1 MTFIAKFENVSV
13 CLSGD
18 AVDWSLYCWLILEQ
32 NGYHVASSE
41 NRRFCCCCCPSSFV
55 SECDSVSDMEMKPI
69 SPYLTCIPVFLVER
83 HGLCFPV
90 ERHGLFRRGDLRI
103 AGSSLSL
110 PYTLFY
116 HHHSLVTAWTGRDRW
131 PRRVGAEA
139 DKPICPDYCS

>member
-1 MTFIAKFENVSV
+1 MSLFGGGGF

-18 AVDWSLYCWLILEQ
+18 AVDWSLYFWLILGWD
-32 NGYHVASSE
+32 GYHFASSE
-41 NRRFCCCCCPSSFV
+41 NRRFCCCCCYPSSFV
-55 SECDSVSDMEMKPI
+55 SECDSVSDREMKPI

-83 HGLCFPV
+83 HGLCFLV

-103 AGSSLSL
+103 AGSSLS
-110 PYTLFY
+110 PRYKLFY